1 MCPLKAQAAGCPWR
15 RNIAEEFDFAAIFFT
30 AGAAR
35 HAPEQLGTGE
45 GDRHT
50 VDFMNDETLRR
61 FMVVDAGGLC
71 HEVHKDLI
79 GHAHNGVF
87 SISPTSSS
95 CMPQSG
101 SVVRAS

>member
-1 MCPLKAQAAGCPWR
+1 MSETVDAV
-15 RNIAEEFDFAAIFFT
+15 FFA
-30 AGAAR
+30 AGAAL

-61 FMVVDAGGLC
+61 FEIADAGGLC

-79 GHAHNGVF
+79 GHAPRF
-87 SISPTSSS
+87 PDR
-95 CMPQSG
+95 C
-101 SVVRAS
+101 R